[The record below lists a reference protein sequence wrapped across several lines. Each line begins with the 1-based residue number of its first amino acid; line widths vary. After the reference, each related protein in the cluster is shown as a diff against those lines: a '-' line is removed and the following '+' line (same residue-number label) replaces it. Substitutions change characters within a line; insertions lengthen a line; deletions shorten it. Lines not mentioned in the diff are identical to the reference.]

1 MILTVATTDEVAG
14 AGKKSTNKAD
24 PGSCKTEFFFSWN
37 INILIENETKNS
49 WKLNDLKMNNI
60 SFKKFQMC
68 VSKLIALFWR

>member
-24 PGSCKTEFFFSWN
+24 PGSCKTEFFFVKSKYTN
-37 INILIENETKNS
+37 IENETKNS

-60 SFKKFQMC
+60 SFKKF
-68 VSKLIALFWR
+68 